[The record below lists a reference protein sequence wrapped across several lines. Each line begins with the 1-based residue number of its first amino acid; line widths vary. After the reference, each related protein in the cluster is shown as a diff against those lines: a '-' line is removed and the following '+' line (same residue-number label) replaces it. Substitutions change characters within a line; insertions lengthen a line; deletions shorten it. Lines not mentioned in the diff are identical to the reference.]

1 MEESQHLIT
10 GFANCIERAKWL
22 QLPVVV
28 EPPFLLKTPPHE
40 TTPILQGTASSPLH
54 IHKKKGKKI
63 RKARGL

>member
-1 MEESQHLIT
+1 MDRGKPAPDNWIRQLHRESKMASIT
-10 GFANCIERAKWL
+10 SGT
-22 QLPVVV
+22 
-28 EPPFLLKTPPHE
+28 FLLKTPPHE